1 MFPAQDP
8 IMSFV
13 TEGRDGKQDLRNDDN
28 TSPSRQK
35 RAWVSP
41 QLVRLDV
48 ADTEGAAFT
57 GLDGGVIGAS
67 RS

>member
-1 MFPAQDP
+1 MFPAQDS
-8 IMSFV
+8 IVSLV
-13 TEGRDGKQDLRNDDN
+13 AEGQIAKPELKIDDN
-28 TSPSRQK
+28 ASMQGQK